1 MGSSTIA
8 TFGLVLLTG
17 LAPFQCGG
25 SDPDEPSR
33 IEDSPGDALY
43 RLAGD
48 FEKAG
53 DQAGQVRVL
62 HFLVARYPKNRHA
75 AAAREDLRRLG
86 EHVPDE
92 GDVAPTPSASSPP

>member
-1 MGSSTIA
+1 MGSSSVA
-8 TFGLVLLTG
+8 LFGLVLLTG

-33 IEDSPGDALY
+33 LEDSPGDALY

-53 DQAGQVRVL
+53 DEAGQVRVL
-62 HFLVARYPKNRHA
+62 RFLIARYPKNRHA
-75 AAAREDLRRLG
+75 ATAREDLKRLG
-86 EHVPDE
+86 EPIQASGE
-92 GDVAPTPSASSPP
+92 TPSLPPPAP